1 MTSASDTTATADRGP
16 RERLLRDLYAI
27 AAFYV
32 AHPDYPLPTS
42 VQIHHHASLSE
53 VERVASEY
61 SNGHVYGDVPQTH
74 HELADVVTPVT
85 FIVAEPNRT
94 ERPL

>member
-32 AHPDYPLPTS
+32 AHPDHPLPAS
-42 VQIHHHASLSE
+42 VQIHHHAPLAE
-53 VERVASEY
+53 VERVAADY
-61 SNGHVYGDVPQTH
+61 ADGRVYGDVPQTH
-74 HELADVVTPVT
+74 HELADVATPVT
-85 FIVAEPNRT
+85 FIVAEPTRS